1 MPRSPAFFTVPALA
15 AVLLFGANNL
25 WAKNAFPGM
34 WTGKISDF
42 AFCFFM
48 PLFIAYGLES
58 WGMPRRWALRS
69 GAGATILSLV
79 AVKSWPTVSTGLDSV
94 IRTFWSPWGLTPRS
108 NQMDA
113 SDLWA
118 LPMVILAYIYAI
130 RRGTKNEY

>member
-1 MPRSPAFFTVPALA
+1 MPRSPAFFTAPALA

-42 AFCFFM
+42 TFCFFM
-48 PLFIAYGLES
+48 PLFLAYGLELL
-58 WGMPRRWALRS
+58 GLARRRALRCS
-69 GAGATILSLV
+69 AIATTLV
-79 AVKSWPTVSTGLDSV
+79 LGAVKMLPAVSGVLNSAL
-94 IRTFWSPWGLTPRS
+94 RAFWSPWGLTPRS

-118 LPMVILAYIYAI
+118 LPMVVLAYIYAI
-130 RRGTKNEY
+130 HRERTHAS